1 MKKLLPILLCY
12 VLMTTQV
19 YAISGGPVFG
29 GSDLNPVGTY
39 SGVINVTKELDNDDP
54 VVDPVTG
61 NLVPSEVTDVN
72 AIGLFDLSVPS
83 TNVAT
88 GSFLLF
94 VDGVVYT
101 GTITASVNPDSDQ
114 LSGIVQGTF
123 GFTISTQ
130 EFGVTTVTTTEVTA
144 LANGQITAGISG
156 TTQGANSSALITGA
170 STINVDDSGLVNG
183 LFHTDRTLNCTVSG
197 FRQSLTASAAT
208 AISG

>member
-29 GSDLNPVGTY
+29 DGGVSPVGTY
-39 SGVINVTKELDNDDP
+39 SGVITVDQELNNDDP

-61 NLVPSEVTDVN
+61 NLVPSVVADVN
-72 AIGLFDLSVPS
+72 AIGLFDLSVPT

-88 GSFLLF
+88 GSFILF
-94 VDGVVYT
+94 VDGLTYT

-114 LSGIVQGTF
+114 LSGIVSGTF
-123 GFTISTQ
+123 PYTIITIDSATGFPVS
-130 EFGVTTVTTTEVTA
+130 TTVIA
-144 LANGQITAGISG
+144 LAGGKITAKVGG
-156 TTQGANSSALITGA
+156 TRQGALSSATLVGS
-170 STINVDDSGLVNG
+170 STINVDRSGIQNGTFKVDS
-183 LFHTDRTLNCTVSG
+183 TMQCTVSG

-208 AISG
+208 ITGG